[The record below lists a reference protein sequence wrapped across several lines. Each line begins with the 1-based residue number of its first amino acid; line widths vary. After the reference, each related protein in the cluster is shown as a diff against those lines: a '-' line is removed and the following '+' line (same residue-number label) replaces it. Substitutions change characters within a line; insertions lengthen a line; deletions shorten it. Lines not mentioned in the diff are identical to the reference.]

1 MERQQNFDGAP
12 EIKSVKAPRLWMVY
26 KLEMLDF
33 HCKNVAVILTEDT
46 NGNQEEKKRLNLSS
60 QNSGTSK
67 LNFAMARN
75 FF

>member
-33 HCKNVAVILTEDT
+33 HSKNVAVILTEDAT
-46 NGNQEEKKRLNLSS
+46 GNQEKKKRLN
-60 QNSGTSK
+60 
-67 LNFAMARN
+67 
-75 FF
+75 